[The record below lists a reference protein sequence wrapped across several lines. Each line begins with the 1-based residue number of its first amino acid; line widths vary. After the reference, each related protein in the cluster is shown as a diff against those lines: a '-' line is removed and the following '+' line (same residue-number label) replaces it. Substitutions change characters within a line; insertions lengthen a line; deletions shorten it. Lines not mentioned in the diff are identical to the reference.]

1 MSLEDTEI
9 NVAGTSFKGAHI
21 AVVIAFVSTISAG
34 IWAAS
39 EFFSRVATIEDDLSE
54 LVIPDL
60 SDIENTLA
68 TVETQLEDNN
78 VAHLQGKLAELAVT
92 LKNIGD
98 RQQEV
103 LDDASASTDKVNQL
117 EKDFLILEDKVE
129 ESLEDVQDFD
139 KDVKTFKREVN
150 DLWKGL
156 DAASSPLGG

>member
-1 MSLEDTEI
+1 MSLEDTELTI
-9 NVAGTSFKGAHI
+9 GGTKFKGVYI
-21 AVVIAFVSTISAG
+21 AIMLSFATTIGGG

-39 EFFSRVATIEDDLSE
+39 EFFSRVDTIEQDLGSI
-54 LVIPDL
+54 VIPDL
-60 SDIENTLA
+60 SDIEKNLA
-68 TVETQLEDNN
+68 TVQTQLEDNN
-78 VAHLQGKLAELAVT
+78 VAHLQGKLSELAVT

-117 EKDFLILEDKVE
+117 EKDFINLEDRVE
-129 ESLEDVQDFD
+129 EALEDVQDFE
-139 KDVKTFKREVN
+139 KDVKRFKTEVD

>member
-21 AVVIAFVSTISAG
+21 AVVIAFVSTISGG

-92 LKNIGD
+92 LKNI
-98 RQQEV
+98 EV

-129 ESLEDVQDFD
+129 ESLEDVQGFD

>member
-21 AVVIAFVSTISAG
+21 AVVIAFVSTISGG

-129 ESLEDVQDFD
+129 ESLEDVQAFD

>member
-1 MSLEDTEI
+1 MSLENTELTI
-9 NVAGTSFKGAHI
+9 GGTTFKGVYI
-21 AVVIAFVSTISAG
+21 AIMLSFATTIGGG

-39 EFFSRVATIEDDLSE
+39 EFFSRVATIEDDLGSI
-54 LVIPDL
+54 VIPDL
-60 SDIENTLA
+60 SDIEKDLA
-68 TVETQLEDNN
+68 TVRTQLEDNN
-78 VAHLQGKLAELAVT
+78 VAHLQGKLAELGVT

-129 ESLEDVQDFD
+129 EGLEDVQDFE
-139 KDVKTFKREVN
+139 KDVKTFKREVD